1 MLLAVVLMF
10 SSLPFSVSADEVSS
24 ELPTESTV
32 ESQPKESQAE
42 ETEESPP
49 PAENAIILSDSS
61 GDVPVLYAQDP
72 FNTVKAEVEGGT
84 NYMTSVGVTRESIV
98 RELEAHED
106 DNYYLGTP
114 YVGGDAQS
122 PNGDASYNS
131 GTVGMNC
138 AGFISYV
145 LRKAGLDAET
155 TMEIMHRTPVN
166 QYGSGL
172 PYDWLAGASNYKNLV
187 ENGNISAYA
196 FRTKQELLSSGL
208 AEKGD
213 IILMWWSNSPG
224 ADGADNHIG
233 FFWGKAS
240 DDDVM
245 WHSGT
250 EPGSGNQI
258 SAITPKTPGS
268 FYILIKIEPLQP
280 KDYQVTLTKTSADV
294 SITQGNSAYSLAGAT
309 YNVYKGTSGT
319 GSVVATFTTDL
330 AGHATLSTPLE
341 DGTYSVKEVTP
352 PKGYKLDEK
361 IYTFTINGADTSLNV
376 EDEPGTLTLILKK
389 ADSQTGSTP
398 QGNASLAGAVYQV
411 SYQKGGQTVT
421 EELTSDAS
429 GNLGTLEG
437 IPFGTVTVKELT
449 APEGYRLDTEVH
461 TYTVD
466 GSQLTGD
473 VYELEVTDLEE
484 DVQRGGLIIQKLDS
498 QTGTTPQGDA
508 SLEGIS
514 FEIVNQSQNPVVVN
528 GRTAQP
534 GQVAMTI
541 TTNASGVAS
550 TGENALPYGDYT
562 VREVASN
569 DSMFKTFDEEISV
582 TISEDGQTLTYE
594 VENEVVRGGIDI
606 EKQDSQ
612 TGSTPQGNASFA
624 GIDFEVINRS
634 ANPVV
639 VDGQTYAVGDVVMTI
654 TTDESGRASTGNDV
668 LPYGTYEVL
677 ESATNESMLLTWT
690 GETATVRQN
699 GHSVAITAVND
710 VERGGLSVEKQDSV
724 TGSIPQGDADFSG
737 ITFEVINNSKNPVI
751 VNSEKYNPG
760 EVVVTLTT
768 DESGRA
774 VTADDALPYGEY
786 IFHESATNESMLLTA
801 PDQTVNVTDDG
812 VIYEFTMADEV
823 VRGGVLIEKRDLESG
838 LLTPLGGASLDGTLF
853 EITNKSVNAVY
864 VNDALYQPGEVCAT
878 IEVVDGIA
886 QTDAR
891 ALPYGTYQMVESKP
905 GEGYLHT
912 DQTVRSFQIRKD
924 GEVIEFRDGDA
935 AYNQVIR
942 GDLQFIKV
950 GEGGEANM
958 GRFANVAFKL
968 ISETTGETHI
978 VVTDENGEVRTTT
991 EWNPHSQNT
1000 NGNDG
1005 VEDEAAWDDHAGTWF
1020 GLTTEGWMVET
1031 QDGLCALPYDTYT
1044 IEELRCSGNQGYDL
1058 VRVEHVTISR
1068 NNTTI
1073 YLGTLDDQ
1081 FEGVPEIGTTALVDG
1096 EHTAAPAGEVT
1107 ITDTVEYKNLKV
1119 GETYK
1124 ISGVL
1129 MDKET
1134 GEPLLV
1140 GEGEEQAQVTA
1151 EVEFTPTSAQGTV
1164 ELTYTFD
1171 ASALAGKAVVV
1182 FEDLYQG
1189 ENVVA
1194 SHADINDEGQTVT
1207 FGKPSIGTTATI
1219 DGEKTAEPAEQ
1230 ITITDTV
1237 EYSGLTVGQ
1246 EYKLTGVLMDKET
1259 GEPLLIGE
1267 GEEQAQVT
1275 SEATFTPSEPNG
1287 TIDVLFTFDSSA
1299 LLGKSVVVFETLYQG
1314 ENEVTAHTDIEDE
1327 GQTVTFVE
1335 GPKIGT
1341 TATVDGSHTASPVG
1355 EITIVDEVAYS
1366 GLTPGKTYKISGVL
1380 MDKETGE
1387 PLLVGEGEEQAQVT
1401 AEVEFTPEAAEGTVE
1416 LTYTLDASALAGKS
1430 VVVFETLY
1438 LDDVEITSHADIED
1452 ENQTVTFGEGP
1463 QIGTT
1468 ATVNGQHT
1476 ADPTGEVT
1484 IIDEVAYSGLT
1495 PGETYK
1501 ISGVLMDKATG
1512 EPLLVGEE
1520 QAQITAEVEFTPE
1533 AESGTVQLSYTF
1545 DATSMAGKAVVVF
1558 EHLYLGE
1565 LEIATHADI
1574 EDEGQTVTFGV
1585 PEIGTT
1591 ATVNGAHTAEPAE
1604 QVTIVDTVTYSGL
1617 TPGKTYK
1624 LSGVLMD
1631 QATGEPLL
1639 VDGKE
1644 ITAETEFTPEASSG
1658 TVELSYTLNAST
1670 LAGKSVV
1677 VFEDL
1682 YLDGV
1687 KVATHADIT
1696 DAGQTV
1702 TFVEPDKP
1710 MISTM
1715 ATVDDEQ
1722 IAMPVGDITLTDIIS
1737 YYQLTPGKEY
1747 TLKGVLMDQAT
1758 EKPLT
1763 IDGKQVTSE
1772 VTFTPTES
1780 SGTVEVTF
1788 TFPADTLANTKVVVY
1803 EYLYLDG
1810 KEVATHTDINNKCQT
1825 ITFGDTPSIGTT
1837 ATVDGEKTAKPSE
1850 ELTITDTV
1858 EYSGLIPGKTYK
1870 LSGVL
1875 MDKETEEPLLVD
1887 DKEVTSEVEF
1897 VAEKESGTVEMTFTL
1912 DASALVG
1919 KHIVV
1924 FETLYYNDK
1933 EIAAHTDIE
1942 DEDQT
1947 VLIDLNGRIFATK
1960 VDTDGAPVE
1969 GVVFGLFTADTT
1981 DFTEKNAAATAQ
1993 TGADGKFEF
2002 DNVPAGEWLIV
2013 ELVARPGYVLDS
2025 EPIEVTVDAEEI
2037 DLGEI
2042 VNEYTR
2048 ISIIKTDATTGEQ
2061 LAGATLELY
2070 DPDGTLID
2078 TWVSNGQPHQITKL
2092 AVGDGYVLKEVS
2104 APTGYKIADRITFS
2118 VSSTGEVQTIEMQ
2131 DHPRDIVD
2139 VPKTGQTTPPMFIYA
2154 GVLVLA
2160 VALGVGFVVYYKKKK
2175 TSR

>member
-1 MLLAVVLMF
+1 MKGKKILALLLALMLIVG
-10 SSLPFSVSADEVSS
+10 SLPVSAFAVDTSQEDE
-24 ELPTESTV
+24 TESSSSSSV
-32 ESQPKESQAE
+32 GWSESV
-42 ETEESPP
+42 
-49 PAENAIILSDSS
+49 N
-61 GDVPVLYAQDP
+61 DVPVVYAQDP
-72 FNTVKAEVEGGT
+72 YSSIKNRVEGGT
-84 NYMTSVGVTRESIV
+84 KDMTQYGVTRDAIVSHLES
-98 RELEAHED
+98 HEHD
-106 DNYYLGTP
+106 SFYLGTP
-114 YVGGDAQS
+114 YEAGDWQS
-122 PNGDASYNS
+122 PNGDTSYN
-131 GTVGMNC
+131 GRAGMNC
-138 AGFISYV
+138 TGFVSYV
-145 LRKAGLDAET
+145 LRKVGLDTDTFLEQLSITGSTIWA
-155 TMEIMHRTPVN
+155 
-166 QYGSGL
+166 GSGL
-172 PYDWLAGASNYKNLV
+172 PYDLMSGASNYANAV
-187 ENGNISAYA
+187 ENGDIAAYT
-196 FRTKQELLSSGL
+196 FKTKEELLSSGL
-208 AEKGD
+208 AQKGD
-213 IILMWWSNSPG
+213 IILMWWSLSPFD
-224 ADGADNHIG
+224 DGADNHIG
-233 FFWGKAS
+233 FFWGDSSSEDK
-240 DDDVM
+240 M
-245 WHSGT
+245 WHSST
-250 EPGSGNQI
+250 HPKSGNQI
-258 SAITPKTPGS
+258 SEIVPKTPGS
-268 FYILIKIEPLQP
+268 YFILIKTENIKE
-280 KDYQVTLTKTSADV
+280 YNVTLTKTSADATV
-294 SITQGNSAYSLAGAT
+294 TEGNSAYSLAGAT
-309 YNVYKGTSGT
+309 YNVYKGTTASGT
-319 GSVVATFTTDL
+319 VVATFTTD
-330 AGHATLSTPLE
+330 ANGHADINPPLE
-341 DGTYSVKEVTP
+341 PGAYSVKEVTA
-352 PKGYKLDEK
+352 PKGYELDPN
-361 IYTFTINGADTSLNV
+361 IHIFTIDSSDVTIDV
-376 EDEPGTLTLILKK
+376 VDDPGKMILKVVK
-389 ADSQTGSTP
+389 RDSETGNTP
-398 QGNASLAGAVYQV
+398 QGNADLSGAVYRV
-411 SYQKGGQTVT
+411 SYKKGGQTVT
-421 EELTSDAS
+421 QDITSSSD
-429 GNLGTLEG
+429 GTFPIIRD
-437 IPFGTVTVKELT
+437 IPFGEVTVQEIS
-449 APEGYRLDTEVH
+449 APPGYKLDTKVH
-461 TYTVD
+461 TYYVD
-466 GSQLTGD
+466 GSQMVADT
-473 VYELEVTDLEE
+473 YELVPNDITEE
-484 DVQRGGLIIQKLDS
+484 VQRGGLTIQKKDS

-508 SLEGIS
+508 SLEGIQ

-528 GRTAQP
+528 DNTAQP
-534 GQVAMTI
+534 GEVVMTI
-541 TTNASGVAS
+541 TTDASGVAS
-550 TGENALPYGDYT
+550 TGANALPYGDYT
-562 VREVASN
+562 VRESATN
-569 DSMFKTFDEEISV
+569 DSMLKTFTEEISV
-582 TISEDGQTLTYE
+582 TINQDGQMLEYE
-594 VENEVVRGGIDI
+594 AEDDVVRGGITI

-612 TGSTPQGNASFA
+612 MGTTPQGNSSFA
-624 GIDFEVINRS
+624 GIDFEIINRS

-639 VDGQTYAVGDVVMTI
+639 VNGTTYAVGEVVMTV
-654 TTDESGRASTGNDV
+654 TTNESGIASTGNDA
-668 LPYGTYEVL
+668 LPYGTYEVK

-690 GETATVRQN
+690 GETVTVRQN
-699 GHSVAITAVND
+699 GHSVAITAVDD
-710 VERGGLSVEKQDSV
+710 VERGGLSLQKTDTI
-724 TGSIPQGDADFSG
+724 TGTTPQGDADFEG
-737 ITFEVINNSKNPVI
+737 ITFQIINNSRNPVM
-751 VNSEKYNPG
+751 VEGQKYQPG
-760 EVVVTLTT
+760 EVVKTLVTDAEGKAST
-768 DESGRA
+768 S
-774 VTADDALPYGEY
+774 DDLLPYGEY
-786 IFHESATNESMLLTA
+786 ILHESATNESMLNTV
-801 PDQTVNVTDDG
+801 PDQTVLIEDDG
-812 VIYEFTMADEV
+812 VIYEFTCPNEV
-823 VRGGVLIEKRDLESG
+823 VRGDVLIEKRDLESG

-853 EITNKSVNAVY
+853 EITNKSKNAVY
-864 VNDALYQPGEVCAT
+864 VNGALYAPGEVCAT
-878 IEVVDGIA
+878 IEVKDGIA
-886 QTDAR
+886 QTENR
-891 ALPYGTYQMVESKP
+891 ALPYGTYEMQEVKP

-912 DQTVRSFQIRKD
+912 DKAVRHFTIRQD
-924 GEVIEFRDGDA
+924 GQVVEYRDVDA

-950 GEGGEANM
+950 GEGGEGNM
-958 GRFANVAFKL
+958 SRFANVAFKL
-968 ISETTGETHI
+968 ISETTGEEHL

-1000 NGNDG
+1000 NGND
-1005 VEDEAAWDDHAGTWF
+1005 ELTDETQWDDHNGTWF

-1044 IEELRCSGNQGYDL
+1044 VEELRCSGNQGYDL

-1096 EHTAAPAGEVT
+1096 EHTAAPAGKVT
-1107 ITDTVEYKNLKV
+1107 IADTVEYKNLKV

-1259 GEPLLIGE
+1259 GEPLLVND
-1267 GEEQAQVT
+1267 QQVT
-1275 SEATFTPSEPNG
+1275 SEATFVPTESNG
-1287 TIDVLFTFDSSA
+1287 TVDVLFTFDA
-1299 LLGKSVVVFETLYQG
+1299 TGLEGQSVVVFETLFSG
-1314 ENEVTAHTDIEDE
+1314 ETTIAEHQDLEDE

-1341 TATVDGSHTASPVG
+1341 TATVDDSHTASPVG
-1355 EITIVDEVAYS
+1355 EVTIVDEVAYS
-1366 GLTPGKTYKISGVL
+1366 GLTPGKTYKL
-1380 MDKETGE
+1380 
-1387 PLLVGEGEEQAQVT
+1387 
-1401 AEVEFTPEAAEGTVE
+1401 
-1416 LTYTLDASALAGKS
+1416 
-1430 VVVFETLY
+1430 
-1438 LDDVEITSHADIED
+1438 
-1452 ENQTVTFGEGP
+1452 
-1463 QIGTT
+1463 
-1468 ATVNGQHT
+1468 
-1476 ADPTGEVT
+1476 
-1484 IIDEVAYSGLT
+1484 
-1495 PGETYK
+1495 
-1501 ISGVLMDKATG
+1501 SGVLMDKATG

-1520 QAQITAEVEFTPE
+1520 QVTAETEFTPE

-1574 EDEGQTVTFGV
+1574 NDGGQTVTFGV

-1591 ATVNGAHTAEPAE
+1591 ATVNGEHTAEPAE

-1644 ITAETEFTPEASSG
+1644 ITAETEFIPEAAEG
-1658 TVELSYTLNAST
+1658 TVELSYTLDASA

-1747 TLKGVLMDQAT
+1747 TLRGVLMDQAT

-1772 VTFTPTES
+1772 ATFTPTES
-1780 SGTVEVTF
+1780 SGTVEVSF

-2002 DNVPAGEWLIV
+2002 DNVPAGDWLIV
-2013 ELVARPGYVLDS
+2013 ELVARPGYVLDND
-2025 EPIEVTVDAEEI
+2025 PIEVTVDAEEI

-2042 VNEYTR
+2042 VNEYTTV
-2048 ISIIKTDATTGEQ
+2048 SIIKTDITTGQQ

-2104 APTGYKIADRITFS
+2104 APTGYAIADKITFS
-2118 VSSTGEVQTIEMQ
+2118 VDNTGAVQEITMQ
-2131 DHPRDIVD
+2131 DRPRDTTE
-2139 VPKTGQTTPPMFIYA
+2139 VPKTGQTTPPMFIYG
-2154 GVLVLA
+2154 GVLALV
-2160 VALGVGFVVYYKKKK
+2160 VAIGVGYVIYRRKK
-2175 TSR
+2175 TIR